1 MARQVALGLGSSSG
15 WSAILYSTSDSSW
28 SSLLQLSSPVVHII
42 DLENLNGKAA
52 LCESDIT
59 ELYSSSI
66 TDKLLAVKVK
76 VRPRKNMY
84 EKASNLCFL
93 SPCRTFRPG
102 SLQCQGGGD
111 QANDT
116 TRQGE
121 HLVAESERGSRT
133 SGLGGVLGG

>member
-1 MARQVALGLGSSSG
+1 MHTVGLS
-15 WSAILYSTSDSSW
+15 
-28 SSLLQLSSPVVHII
+28 
-42 DLENLNGKAA
+42 NLNGKVA

-59 ELYSSSI
+59 ELYISSI

-76 VRPRKNMY
+76 VRLRKNIY

-102 SLQCQGGGD
+102 SLQSQGGCD

-116 TRQGE
+116 T
-121 HLVAESERGSRT
+121 
-133 SGLGGVLGG
+133 